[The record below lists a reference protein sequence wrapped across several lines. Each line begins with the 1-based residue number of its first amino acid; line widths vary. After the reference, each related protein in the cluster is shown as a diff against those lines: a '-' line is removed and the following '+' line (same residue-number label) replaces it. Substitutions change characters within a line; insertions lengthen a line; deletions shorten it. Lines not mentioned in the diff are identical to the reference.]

1 MKKLEILKVNFI
13 LRSDKKSS
21 GSSPVMMQLYLE
33 GRRAYIGTGH
43 RVSYEEW
50 DSNFGRL
57 KGNSKKVNAINL
69 HLDTM
74 KMDVLHIFQNMKAN
88 QEDIS
93 VFEIRDRLMGKDE
106 VSKKLSMTISELCEM
121 HNKQYEGLVGIE
133 IGKITFNRYKLYKG
147 RILDFIKYKYKVSDI
162 NLDLIKYSF
171 AMEYEIY
178 LKSIVKLHQNTLV
191 KFMQYLSRVLDYG
204 VKYDYLVKNVLS
216 SYKAHT
222 KETKKEYLT
231 AEELERIAVKEL
243 SIPRLSEVRDCFIFC
258 CYTGYAYKDAFLLS
272 TDHIVTGING
282 KKWIYTSRQKNDNV
296 SNVPLLQPAMEII
309 EKYQDHPV
317 CLSKNRLLPMKSNQR
332 LNAYLKELA
341 DVCGITKPLTTHIAR
356 HTFATTVL
364 LTNGVSLEATSKMLG
379 HKSIK
384 TTQIYGKI
392 VESRV
397 GNEMDKLSEKLFSQ
411 KDDDDVKK
419 AK

>member
-1 MKKLEILKVNFI
+1 MKKLEILKVSFI
-13 LRSDKKSS
+13 LRSDKKNS
-21 GSSPVMMQLYLE
+21 GSSPVMMQLYLS

-43 RVSYEEW
+43 KVNYDEW
-50 DSNFGRL
+50 DSNFGRV
-57 KGNSKKVNAINL
+57 KGSSKKVSTINL

-74 KMDVLHIFQNMKAN
+74 KMDVLQIFHTMKAN
-88 QEDIS
+88 QEDIT
-93 VFEIRDRLMGKDE
+93 VDEIRNRLMGKDE
-106 VSKKLSMTISELCEM
+106 VSKKHAITISELCEL
-121 HNKQYEGLVGIE
+121 HNQQYEDLVGIE

-147 RILDFIKYKYKVSDI
+147 RILDFLVYKYQVSDLQI
-162 NLDLIKYSF
+162 DQIKYSF

-231 AEELERIAVKEL
+231 AEELQRIVEKEIT
-243 SIPRLSEVRDCFIFC
+243 IPRLSEVRDCFVFC
-258 CYTGYAYKDAFLLS
+258 CYTGYAYKDTSLLC
-272 TDHIVTGING
+272 TDHLVTGING

-296 SNVPLLQPAMEII
+296 SNVPLLEPALNII
-309 EKYQDHPV
+309 EKYKEHPV
-317 CLSKNRLLPMKSNQR
+317 CVSKNRLLPMKSNQR
-332 LNAYLKELA
+332 LNTYLKELA
-341 DVCGITKPLTTHIAR
+341 DICGITKPLTTHIAR

-397 GNEMDKLSEKLFSQ
+397 GAEMDQLSEKLFSP
-411 KDDDDVKK
+411 KNEDSKK
-419 AK
+419 AQ

>member
-1 MKKLEILKVNFI
+1 MKKLDILKVNFI
-13 LRSDKKSS
+13 LRSDKKST
-21 GSSPVMMQLYLE
+21 GSSPIMMQLYLA

-43 RVSYEEW
+43 RVSYDEW
-50 DSNFGRL
+50 DSSFGRI
-57 KGNSKKVNAINL
+57 KGSSKKVNTINL
-69 HLDTM
+69 HLDNM
-74 KMDVLHIFQNMKAN
+74 KMDVLQIYHNMKAN
-88 QEDIS
+88 QEDIT
-93 VFEIRDRLMGKDE
+93 VDEIRNRLMGKDE
-106 VSKKLSMTISELCEM
+106 VSKKLAMTISELCEM
-121 HNKQYEGLVGIE
+121 HNIQYEGLVGVE

-147 RILDFIKYKYKVSDI
+147 RILDFLVYKYQVSDI
-162 NLDLIKYSF
+162 QIDQIKYSF

-178 LKSIVKLHQNTLV
+178 LKSVVKLHQNTLV

-231 AEELERIAVKEL
+231 SEELLRIVQKEI
-243 SIPRLSEVRDCFIFC
+243 SIPRLSEVRDCFVFC
-258 CYTGYAYKDAFLLS
+258 CYTGYAYLDASLL
-272 TDHIVTGING
+272 TPDHIVNGING
-282 KKWIYTSRQKNDNV
+282 KKWIFTSRQKTDNV
-296 SNVPLLQPAMEII
+296 SNVPLLEPALKII
-309 EKYQDHPV
+309 EKYQDDPI

-341 DVCGITKPLTTHIAR
+341 DICGITKPLTTHIAR

-364 LTNGVSLEATSKMLG
+364 LTNGVSLEVTSKMLG

-397 GNEMDKLSEKLFSQ
+397 GAEMDQLSDKLFSR
-411 KDDDDVKK
+411 KDEDKK
-419 AK
+419 KVN